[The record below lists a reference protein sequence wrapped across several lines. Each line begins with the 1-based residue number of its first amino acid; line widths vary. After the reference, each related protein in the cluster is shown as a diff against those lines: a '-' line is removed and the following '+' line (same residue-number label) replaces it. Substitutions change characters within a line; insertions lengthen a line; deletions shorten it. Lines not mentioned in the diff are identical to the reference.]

1 MENNA
6 QLNSLK
12 KNYFYSIIFVM
23 IHTFTLKNGKEI
35 LYLPH
40 MTDNLQ
46 KTLERQSYKHFK
58 TPLF

>member
-1 MENNA
+1 
-6 QLNSLK
+6 
-12 KNYFYSIIFVM
+12 M

-46 KTLERQSYKHFK
+46 KTIEIQSYKHFK
-58 TPLF
+58 TPLFKFITEAI